1 LKTGDRKMLNVL
13 FTCIGRRVSLLGSF
27 RRAARQLKVPARF
40 LGTDASELSAALQL
54 CDKKLLVKPISD
66 PGYIPQLL
74 EIVKKNKIVLLI
86 PTIDTDLAILAK
98 NKTRFAKLGC
108 RVLISEPEV
117 VRTCQDKRETYRFLR
132 SNGFDA
138 PATMG
143 VRTALAKRALK
154 WPVLA
159 KPWDGAAGKGVTVV
173 NNRKELVV
181 FSKRIPNCIV
191 QEFIEGVEYTC
202 DVYVDFGMKVRCVV
216 PRRRIEVRAGE
227 VSKGRVVKNRKIMA
241 KAAELVEALG
251 AGCGVITV
259 QLILTAQGQ
268 IRFVE
273 VNPRF
278 GGGAPLAIKAGASF
292 PKWILQELVG
302 QRPRIKFD
310 GFKDGLTMLRYDD
323 EVWLEK
329 GPN

>member
-1 LKTGDRKMLNVL
+1 MKSGNEKTLNVL
-13 FTCIGRRVSLLGSF
+13 FTCIGRRVSLLSSF
-27 RRAARQLKVPARF
+27 RRAARQLKVSARF
-40 LGTDASELSAALQL
+40 FGTDTSELSAALQL
-54 CDKKLLVKPISD
+54 CDKKLLVKPIGD
-66 PGYIPQLL
+66 AGYIPQLL
-74 EIVKKNKIVLLI
+74 EIVKKNKIALLI
-86 PTIDTDLAILAK
+86 PTIDTDLAVLAE

-108 RVLISEPEV
+108 LVLISEAEV
-117 VRTCQDKRETYRFLR
+117 IHTCQDKRKMHRFLT

-143 VRTALAKRALK
+143 IRTALAKRALK

-173 NNRKELVV
+173 NNRKELAV
-181 FSKRIPNCIV
+181 FGRRIPNCIV

-202 DVYVDFGMKVRCVV
+202 DVYVDFDMKVRCVV

-227 VSKGRVVKNRKIMA
+227 VSKGQVVKNRKIMA

-251 AGCGVITV
+251 AGPGVITV
-259 QLILTAQGQ
+259 QLILTPRGQ

-278 GGGAPLAIKAGASF
+278 GGGAPLAIKAGANF
-292 PKWILQELVG
+292 PKWILQELLG
-302 QRPRIKFD
+302 RKSRIKFD
-310 GFKDGLTMLRYDD
+310 GFKDGLTMLRYDG